1 MGIFE
6 ISDSK
11 IHKKN
16 AKAIAEKARKEID
29 SLEIELKHLE
39 TDLKKYQTIKNIWLQ
54 IKTR

>member
-11 IHKKN
+11 IHKKY

-29 SLEIELKHLE
+29 SLE

>member
-11 IHKKN
+11 INKKY